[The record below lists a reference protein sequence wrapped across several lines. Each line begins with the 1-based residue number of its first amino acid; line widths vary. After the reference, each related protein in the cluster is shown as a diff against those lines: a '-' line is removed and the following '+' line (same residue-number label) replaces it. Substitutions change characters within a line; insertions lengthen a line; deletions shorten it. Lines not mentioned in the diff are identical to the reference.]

1 MSVDGPNPGPLDRAT
16 RRRLARLAADRI
28 DTAGL
33 EQRLRRA
40 IAAERA
46 PVAIRFP
53 FRVWTAW
60 GSLAAAVAVAFV
72 VLILATSRQP
82 DSSLFA
88 APDELA
94 QLHEDLVQGRIPT
107 VSVASLDE
115 ARLAIER
122 AWRDAPELPALPPDQ
137 RVTCCCLRQVK
148 GRHVACV
155 HFIYE
160 GTPITVFV
168 AHAKDAPASDLP
180 DEDRLFI
187 SRCVANVNMVVA
199 QHRDRWLCFVGELPE
214 IELIQLAQTTLTQ
227 PASTTD
233 APKG

>member
-1 MSVDGPNPGPLDRAT
+1 MNANGPNPDPLDRAT
-16 RRRLARLAADRI
+16 RRRLARLATERI

-46 PVAIRFP
+46 PLAIRFP

-72 VLILATSRQP
+72 VLILATSHQP
-82 DSSLFA
+82 DSTLFA
-88 APDELA
+88 APEELA
-94 QLHEDLVQGRIPT
+94 QLHNDLVQGRIPT
-107 VSVASLDE
+107 TSVANLDE
-115 ARLAIER
+115 ARQALEQ
-122 AWRDAPELPALPPDQ
+122 AWRDAPELPALPDQ
-137 RVTCCCLRQVK
+137 QVTCCCLRQVR

-155 HFIYE
+155 NFVYE

-168 AHAKDAPASDLP
+168 AHAKDVPVNDLP

-214 IELIQLAQTTLTQ
+214 TELIQLAQTALTP
-227 PASTTD
+227 PAPTAD
-233 APKG
+233 APKD